1 MTTASPIWYL
11 DRATGMVSLVLMSLV
26 VVLGVAVQRQ
36 AQLPGL
42 PRFGATLVHRN
53 VSLLSAL
60 LLAVH
65 VASAVFDNFVPIGR
79 WAAFLPFTS
88 GWRPAA
94 VGLGTL
100 AVDLFVLIVV
110 TSLLRGH
117 IPLPLW
123 RIVHWTS
130 YAMWPLAFFHGLTA
144 GTDLASGWGL
154 ALALA
159 CAAAVGGST
168 AVAWFGRST
177 APHDR
182 APEAVASS
190 TSALSRGQRPIVFR
204 NR

>member
-1 MTTASPIWYL
+1 MTGSPIWYL

-26 VVLGVAVQRQ
+26 VVLGVVVQRQ
-36 AQLPGL
+36 ARLPGL

-65 VASAVFDNFVPIGR
+65 VGTAVLDNYVPIGG

-94 VGLGTL
+94 VGMGTL
-100 AVDLFVLIVV
+100 AVDLFVLIVL
-110 TSLLRGH
+110 TSLVRGR

-123 RIVHWTS
+123 RVVHWTS
-130 YAMWPLAFFHGLTA
+130 YLLWPLAFFHGLTA
-144 GTDLASGWGL
+144 GTDLGSGWAL

-159 CAAAVGGST
+159 CAAAVGGAT

-182 APEAVASS
+182 APDALAS
-190 TSALSRGQRPIVFR
+190 TSAALNRGHRVAIFR